1 MYNITINRILM
12 SDRFYTQMLEA
23 TGWCP
28 GFKHTT
34 TLEEYEQKFGKI
46 EVKQNNLLQMVLIF
60 YSD

>member
-1 MYNITINRILM
+1 M

-34 TLEEYEQKFGKI
+34 TLEEYERKI
-46 EVKQNNLLQMVLIF
+46 WKNK
-60 YSD
+60 